1 MNPNNYCTLEAAKRL
16 VEAGIVIDT
25 DFYHVKHLSGGY
37 WQQSIRSKNELLNI
51 PIENVA
57 EVLPAPSMA
66 EVWRELPET
75 ALQPCR
81 DITTGYCHEYL
92 SLQKDGDLTVAGY
105 GEYSEI
111 GRNPTDALIDLLI
124 WVKKE
129 ADHD

>member
-66 EVWRELPET
+66 EVWRELPDSVQ
-75 ALQPCR
+75 LF
-81 DITTGYCHEYL
+81 
-92 SLQKDGDLTVAGY
+92 KDPIIKQTVARLFNSSTFAGT
-105 GEYSEI
+105 
-111 GRNPTDALIDLLI
+111 NTTDALIELLI
-124 WVKKE
+124 WVRRE
-129 ADHD
+129 AKS